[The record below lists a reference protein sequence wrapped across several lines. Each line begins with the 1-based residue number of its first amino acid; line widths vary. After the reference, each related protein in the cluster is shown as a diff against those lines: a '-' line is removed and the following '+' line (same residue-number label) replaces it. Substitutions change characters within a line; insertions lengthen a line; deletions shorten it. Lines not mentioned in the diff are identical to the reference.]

1 MEERGA
7 KMEERGSEMGLK
19 ADALAAAV
27 PSSIL
32 DPLSSDLHSGT
43 ATLHA
48 APSAFGAWCY
58 LVWFCVQ
65 RQARARQMVWI
76 ALALL
81 ALIATVVG
89 LMTLAGRGGMDQW
102 RWNWVASAP
111 IFMPPPGKLGP
122 GDRPSLPQPRI
133 VRLTYA
139 DVVQGMEVLP
149 HAVPM
154 PATAAAVQDAVAGAS
169 RIALVRSKFFLFSN
183 WLVFSVFVGFLL
195 PIWSLSFATEALGG
209 EREGR
214 SLVWLLTRPLPRSSI
229 YLAKF
234 IGLLPWSVA
243 LNLGGFGLVCALGGW
258 QGHLAFRLYWPA
270 VLGGTIAFCALFH
283 LMGACFRRAAVIA
296 LVYSFFLETILG
308 SMPGYMKRISI
319 GFYTRCLMFD
329 AAQGYGVQAEKP
341 SIYLP
346 VDAATA
352 WIVLLTAS
360 VAFLVAG
367 MVIFARSQYQ
377 DLT

>member
-1 MEERGA
+1 MEESGSRLEVGGSRVGVGA
-7 KMEERGSEMGLK
+7 DG
-19 ADALAAAV
+19 ALTAN
-27 PSSIL
+27 PSSAL
-32 DPLSSDLHSGT
+32 NLQSSLESSHS
-43 ATLHA
+43 
-48 APSAFGAWCY
+48 SAWLAWCY
-58 LVWFCVQ
+58 LVWFCFL

-81 ALIATVVG
+81 TLITTVVG
-89 LMTLAGRGGMDQW
+89 LVTLAGRVGMEEW
-102 RWNWVASAP
+102 RWTWVGGNQPLRINPQEKAGPPVREPP
-111 IFMPPPGKLGP
+111 IPPHY
-122 GDRPSLPQPRI
+122 
-133 VRLTYA
+133 VRLSYA
-139 DVVQGMEVLP
+139 ETAQGMQVLP
-149 HAVPM
+149 HAIPM
-154 PATAAAVQDAVAGAS
+154 PSSAAALQDAVAGAT
-169 RIALVRSKFFLFSN
+169 RIALARSRFYLFSN
-183 WLVFSVFVGFLL
+183 WVVFSVFVGFLL

-214 SLVWLLTRPLPRSSI
+214 SLVWLLTRPLPRASI

-234 IGLLPWSVA
+234 FALLPWSLA
-243 LNLGGFGLVCALGGW
+243 LNLGGFALICAVGGW

-329 AAQGYGVQAEKP
+329 AAAGYGVQPEKP

-346 VDAATA
+346 VSAATA
-352 WIVLLTAS
+352 WSILFIAAAGLLVVGMIV
-360 VAFLVAG
+360 
-367 MVIFARSQYQ
+367 FARTQYQ
-377 DLT
+377 DLS

>member
-1 MEERGA
+1 MEERGD
-7 KMEERGSEMGLK
+7 RMG
-19 ADALAAAV
+19 AEASAAAPV
-27 PSSIL
+27 LRASSSEYRSSSTDVDSPSSIL
-32 DPLSSDLHSGT
+32 HPP
-43 ATLHA
+43 A
-48 APSAFGAWCY
+48 SAFRAWCY
-58 LVWFCVQ
+58 LVWFCFL

-76 ALALL
+76 AAGLL
-81 ALIATVVG
+81 VLVATVVG
-89 LMTLAGRGGMDQW
+89 LLTLAGRGGMDQW
-102 RWNWVASAP
+102 HWTWVAS
-111 IFMPPPGKLGP
+111 PPPFMMAPPAKFGP
-122 GDRPSLPQPRI
+122 AERNGYPQPRF

-139 DVVQGMEVLP
+139 ETLQGMELLP

-154 PATAAAVQDAVAGAS
+154 PATAAALEDAIAGAS
-169 RIALVRSKFFLFSN
+169 RIAMVRSKFFLFSN
-183 WLVFSVFVGFLL
+183 WFVFSVFVGFLL

-214 SLVWLLTRPLPRSSI
+214 NLVWLLTRPLPRSSI

-234 IGLLPWSVA
+234 IGVLPWSLA
-243 LNLGGFGLVCALGGW
+243 LNVGGFGLICALGGW

-283 LMGACFRRAAVIA
+283 LMSACFRRAAVIA

-329 AAQGYGVQAEKP
+329 AAGDYGVQAEKP

-346 VDAATA
+346 VNASAA
-352 WIVLLTAS
+352 WIVLVVVTT
-360 VAFLVAG
+360 AFLVAG